1 MRINLAL
8 QCLYEAMLS
17 NKHQVTNVM
26 QNGGYIVITTV
37 TTNVLGYVRRHGFR
51 IDEDGLRLART
62 TPRKY
67 G

>member
-17 NKHQVTNVM
+17 NKHQVTRIE
-26 QNGGYIVITTV
+26 QHGDGSYIVITTE
-37 TTNVLGYVRRHGFR
+37 NILGRCRNHGFR

-62 TPRKY
+62 TPERY